1 MLQPRGEILREL
13 QLESVIEEHYWIYLY
28 HNFGLYKSRIEIF
41 LNYKIVVKSE
51 FSPGNCLIKFS
62 DISLARSNY
71 EI

>member
-28 HNFGLYKSRIEIF
+28 HNFGLYKLRIEIF
-41 LNYKIVVKSE
+41 LNDKIVMVVKSE

-62 DISLARSNY
+62 DISLARTN
-71 EI
+71 